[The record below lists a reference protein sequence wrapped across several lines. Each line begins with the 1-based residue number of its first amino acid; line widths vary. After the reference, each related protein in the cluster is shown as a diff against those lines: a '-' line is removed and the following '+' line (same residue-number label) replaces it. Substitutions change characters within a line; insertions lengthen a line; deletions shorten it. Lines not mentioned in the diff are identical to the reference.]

1 MSRIDRMHRAA
12 IEAAQR
18 RRRLAVWLEHFEAMQ
33 KTPTRTE
40 EERQAKAEA
49 LDLMSRACPR

>member
-18 RRRLAVWLEHFEAMQ
+18 RRRIAVWVERFEAMNR
-33 KTPTRTE
+33 TPTRTE
-40 EERQAKAEA
+40 EEARAKAAA

>member
-12 IEAAQR
+12 LEAAQR
-18 RRRLAVWLEHFEAMQ
+18 RRRIAVWVERMEHLER
-33 KTPTRTE
+33 TPARTP